1 MSRART
7 PFSPPRPWRA
17 LRHGLLVMGLIGCLG
32 ASNADAAAIDR
43 ARAAFARGDLRAAQ
57 LEWRN
62 AVREN
67 PASAEVQAS
76 LAITSLEMGDGEL
89 AERAARAAMERGYD
103 AAAGTALLVRA
114 FLVSGRHDALLRA
127 FPDPQPET
135 PAGGQAAAGR
145 ALALMALGE
154 STPAR
159 EAVATAQRLAPQ
171 AAEPDLA
178 AAQLALLAG
187 DRPAAEAL
195 VDGVL
200 ARSPNAV
207 EAILRKGT
215 LLFEKREPRAA
226 AEMFS
231 RALVLVPGQLSARL
245 RRAEALMFL
254 NETAPARTDIDAVLA
269 VLPNMPPAL
278 YLRAR
283 LQVQARDWTGADA
296 SLQRM
301 GNAVASYPDGYLMQ
315 AIARRGLGQTAQAED
330 AARRHVARQP
340 GEPRGAKLLASFAI
354 AANRPDDAVVTLNRL
369 VDLGGAD
376 AEALDM
382 LGRLQ
387 ASAGR
392 RREAL
397 AALQQAASLAPQDAG
412 ILARLAAA
420 RLAAG
425 DVAGTAAAA
434 EEALRR
440 DPNRVGA
447 REMLAFTALARGD
460 LAAASAE
467 LDRLDPAA
475 RRGEA
480 AGVLEGTLLVMRM
493 QLPEARARLMT
504 VLRDFPNSV
513 AARLGLVRVA
523 WIDGQGA
530 DVDRLLG
537 EVLRIEPGNIEAA
550 GQLGLASLPG
560 APRAA
565 QARAI
570 LTAAQAAAPAQAS
583 LAMTLANVMILHGEG
598 AAASRL
604 LQSEPLRDNTAPALR
619 LARTEAHVAAGEW
632 AEAGA
637 ASRLALAETPDS
649 IQARRQLAGL
659 MVRERNFAGAE
670 TLLQQGLRA
679 QPGDALLQQSLVR
692 VVMEARGPD
701 AALEQAD
708 RLAQQQAAQPASR
721 MLRGDLL
728 IALNRQED
736 AARAFAA
743 ANAEAPSAMLAHRT
757 ARAWLA
763 AGRKDDAAA
772 VLRAWTAQDP
782 TDNVAQL
789 MLSQFDIDAGRLADA
804 ETRLVG
810 VVERRPDDAVALN
823 NLAWLVSQHAGEPRA
838 GRAQGLAERAYFLS
852 PNADT
857 ADTLGWILARDGK
870 AAAAL
875 PLLRQAVAGRP
886 PGRTDPGA
894 AYHLAFTLKA
904 TGAREEAM
912 AVLGTAL
919 ATTAPFSERAA
930 AERLMLDLRGGR

>member
-1 MSRART
+1 MIGARML
-7 PFSPPRPWRA
+7 FSPLPPLRA
-17 LRHGLLVMGLIGCLG
+17 LRHGLFVMGLIGCLG
-32 ASNADAAAIDR
+32 ATAANAAAIDR

-67 PASAEVQAS
+67 PTSAEAQAQ
-76 LAITSLEMGDGEL
+76 LAITSLEIGDGEM

-114 FLVSGRHDALLRA
+114 FLVSGRFDALLRA
-127 FPDPQPET
+127 LPDPQAET

-154 STPAR
+154 PNAAR

-178 AAQLALLAG
+178 AAQLAMLAG
-187 DRPAAEAL
+187 DRAAAEAL

-200 ARSPNAV
+200 ARSPDQV

-215 LLFEKREPRAA
+215 LLFEKREARAA
-226 AEMFS
+226 TEMFS
-231 RALVLVPGQLSARL
+231 RALALVPGQASARL

-254 NETAPARTDIDAVLA
+254 NETGPARADIDAVLA
-269 VLPNMPPAL
+269 VTPTMAPAL

-283 LQVQARDWTGADA
+283 LQIQARDWAGADA

-301 GNAVASYPDGYLMQ
+301 GAAAAGFPDGFLMQ
-315 AIARRGLGQTAQAED
+315 AIVRRGLGQTAQAED

-340 GEPRGAKLLASFAI
+340 GDPRGVKLLASMAI
-354 AANRPDDAVVTLNRL
+354 AANRPDDAVAALSRL
-369 VDLGGAD
+369 ADLGGAD
-376 AEALDM
+376 AEALDL

-387 ASAGR
+387 GAAGR

-397 AALQQAASLAPQDAG
+397 TALQQASALAPQDPG

-425 DVAGTAAAA
+425 DVAGTSAAA

-440 DPNRVGA
+440 DPNRAGA

-460 LAAASAE
+460 LAAATAE
-467 LDRLDPAA
+467 LERLDPAA

-480 AGVLEGTLLVMRM
+480 AGVLEGTLMVMRM
-493 QLPEARARLMT
+493 QLPEARARLLA

-513 AARLGLVRVA
+513 AARLALVRIA
-523 WIDGQGA
+523 WVDGQGA
-530 DVDRLLG
+530 DVERLLG
-537 EVLRIEPGNIEAA
+537 EVLRIEPGNVDAA

-583 LAMTLANVMILHGEG
+583 LAMVLANVLILNGEA

-604 LQSEPLRDNTAPALR
+604 LQSEPLRDNATPALR

-632 AEAGA
+632 AEAEA

-649 IQARRQLAGL
+649 VQARRQLAGL
-659 MVRERNFAGAE
+659 MVRERNFAAAE

-692 VVMEARGPD
+692 VVMEARGQD

-708 RLAQQQAAQPASR
+708 RLAQQQTAQPASR
-721 MLRGDLL
+721 VLRGDLL
-728 IALNRQED
+728 MALNRQED

-743 ANAEAPSAMLAHRT
+743 TYTAAPSAVLAHRT

-763 AGRKDDAAA
+763 AGKRDDAAA
-772 VLRAWTAQDP
+772 VLRAWVAQDP
-782 TDNVAQL
+782 TDNVAQM
-789 MLSQFDIDAGRLADA
+789 MLSQFDIDAGRLAEA

-810 VVERRPDDAVALN
+810 VVERRPDDPVALN
-823 NLAWLVSQHAGEPRA
+823 NLAWLVGQQAGAPA

-857 ADTLGWILARDGK
+857 ADTLGWILARNGK
-870 AAAAL
+870 AAQAV

-886 PGRTDPGA
+886 AGQTDPGA
-894 AYHLAFTLKA
+894 AYHLAFALKA
-904 TGAREEAM
+904 TGAREEAL